1 MINQLNG
8 TIAVE
13 SREGKYTR
21 FVLTLPIQQHFIRFN
36 QEELLGNSSEENNFS
51 LQGLEG
57 IKVYAMC
64 DKIFHIASK
73 QPEFDP
79 SRFMPQSDSVGS
91 SPVNLLDIEDLR
103 ATQDF

>member
-36 QEELLGNSSEENNFS
+36 Q
-51 LQGLEG
+51 
-57 IKVYAMC
+57 
-64 DKIFHIASK
+64 
-73 QPEFDP
+73 
-79 SRFMPQSDSVGS
+79 
-91 SPVNLLDIEDLR
+91 
-103 ATQDF
+103 